1 MKKAI
6 LTLLLLVTRIAMY
19 GQGYTYLGTFNSLGV
34 PNYLTTS
41 DIIPQGLLTN
51 VAASLPENYPVP
63 TYNPSYIATGTNSN
77 IVMKGNGHVWVTFV
91 DEGAGYKNV
100 LGYYSYPSNTPPT
113 SIPSNTNLKIIFPNV
128 SKLNSGGGLQAGHK
142 VYLGYFTAGTTISWF
157 LIADGFRNGAVTNGN
172 WRLFS
177 NPAFN
182 PETNPALR
190 YHNVLLYDTT
200 YKKVI
205 LGFEDIRRDYGS
217 CDNDFNDAIFY
228 VSATPD
234 TAILTEGMNMTTN
247 PTPNIS
253 TGNNGGLE
261 SNGSL
266 SELIA
271 NRYFKQQ
278 KTPSLENLQAQKIF
292 TASNQTKDRGTLN
305 QFIPDISSMG
315 LIGYIS
321 TPSDLVGVTNALEIA
336 SMDYYDSNSVRQAV
350 LLLTRT
356 ENKVYNHT
364 KSICDRLKN
373 ASITG
378 ITQKEIA
385 GITLITYTLLQH
397 DGEHEYVTCFSLSNH
412 NSQYKIHNQWLISQ
426 YPQMDE
432 YYNFQ
437 VWSAVP
443 HINQYVVEKILEKI
457 GQIKSYTVD
466 TSAKQIPAQYFK
478 NGSIDENEIHF
489 TIVNNSE
496 SMEAE
501 IRFSYTETEK
511 DQRRTT
517 SYPITMTPNSTQSV
531 SVPFNNLFDADI
543 QLVINNIPV
552 DEMYLADG
560 AWGTEYPSQSTQINE
575 FSVEP
580 NTITKAEGV
589 LNVPRSASL
598 NATVSEY
605 ITLYKMLKPS
615 NMPMDVSNYEYV
627 NMTIAGNGSISVRLN
642 RKSIKEWFKQGKII
656 MNTTD
661 TFTSVSIPLSQFKD
675 ESGSAIA
682 TEDLVSISFTSIA
695 PKGNNTSLQVKNLSF
710 SKEPQHTILSKSG
723 EFMVYPNPATKTQPL
738 QVQYYTEDAEVGTLE
753 LIAVNGLRVM
763 SMPVSAEIGA
773 NAVQIKIPDHL
784 QKGMYLLQLK
794 LPSGTHRTKLFVD

>member
-1 MKKAI
+1 MAI
-6 LTLLLLVTRIAMY
+6 YTAQ

-41 DIIPQGLLTN
+41 DVIPQGLLTN

-77 IVMKGNGHVWVTFV
+77 IVMTGNGHVWVTFV

-100 LGYYSYPSNTPPT
+100 LGYYSYPSATPPA
-113 SIPSNTNLKIIFPNV
+113 SIPANSNLKIIFPNV
-128 SKLNSGGGLQAGHK
+128 SKLNSGGGLVAGHK

-157 LIADGFRNGAVTNGN
+157 LIADGYRNGAVTNGN

-182 PETNPALR
+182 PETNPALK

-234 TAILTEGMNMTTN
+234 TAIQTEGMNKTTN

-253 TGNNGGLE
+253 SGNNGGLE

-266 SELIA
+266 SALIA
-271 NRYFKQQ
+271 NRYFKRQQ
-278 KTPSLENLQAQKIF
+278 QPSLDNIGSQKQASMNYHAKSRS
-292 TASNQTKDRGTLN
+292 TN
-305 QFIPDISSMG
+305 QFIPDPASMG
-315 LIGYIS
+315 MIGYNS
-321 TPSDLVGVTNALEIA
+321 TPDDLLGVTNALEVA
-336 SMDYYDSNSVRQAV
+336 SMDYYDSNSVRQAA

-378 ITQKEIA
+378 ISQKQIA
-385 GITLITYTLLQH
+385 GIDFITYTLLQ
-397 DGEHEYVTCFSLSNH
+397 DEGEHEYVTCFSLSHSN
-412 NSQYKIHNQWLISQ
+412 NEFQIHNQWLISQ
-426 YPQMDE
+426 YPPKEE

-437 VWSAVP
+437 VWSSLP
-443 HINQYVVEKILEKI
+443 HVNQQVVENILAKINLVKPF
-457 GQIKSYTVD
+457 TVD
-466 TSAKQIPAQYFK
+466 TTPKKIPVQYFK
-478 NGSIDENEIHF
+478 HGVLDSKAITFQIMNNGEA
-489 TIVNNSE
+489 T
-496 SMEAE
+496 EAE

-511 DQRRTT
+511 DQRRTIT
-517 SYPITMTPNSTQSV
+517 YPITLSGNGSSAV

-543 QLVINNIPV
+543 QLVVNGTEA

-560 AWGTEYPSQSTQINE
+560 AWGIEYPSQTTQVNE
-575 FSVEP
+575 FIVLPNPVSSVEGVR
-580 NTITKAEGV
+580 NISRAATLDATIQD
-589 LNVPRSASL
+589 
-598 NATVSEY
+598 Y

-615 NMPMDVSNYEYV
+615 NMPMNVNDYEYLNV
-627 NMTIAGNGSISVRLN
+627 TIAGNDVIAIRLN
-642 RKSIKEWFKQGKII
+642 KKSIKEWYKQGKIQFHPSQELKSI
-656 MNTTD
+656 
-661 TFTSVSIPLSQFKD
+661 SIPLAQFKND
-675 ESGSAIA
+675 MGESIK
-682 TEDLVSISFTSIA
+682 TDDLLSISFTSTA
-695 PKGNNTSLQVKNLSF
+695 QKSSSKNLEVKNLSF
-710 SKEPQHTILSKSG
+710 SKTPQFEVFNQSEELVI
-723 EFMVYPNPATKTQPL
+723 YPNPSSQNLPL
-738 QVQYYTEDAEVGTLE
+738 TIQFLAELTEDGILEVLA
-753 LIAVNGLRVM
+753 LNGSKVY
-763 SMPVSAEIGA
+763 SMPFAASEGR
-773 NAVQIKIPDHL
+773 NNFNIKLPESL
-784 QKGMYLLQLK
+784 QAGMYLLQIK
-794 LPSGTHRTKLFVD
+794 LPSGVHRTKLFVD